1 MVANGCEKGTLPV
14 AHQQTKPD
22 EVLSIEQEELRGI
35 SRSVA
40 EIEWLLLIL
49 VLFYYAFGGAAPD
62 DQPSMAAAMVAY
74 AIFVMGFRY
83 AHFFKQ
89 ESRWKLAVETWVMTA
104 FITWALWHTGRLDS
118 PLLNTYLL
126 VIITSALA
134 LGKVVTL
141 LELGLIAACVIF
153 LGGHT
158 SVNELLT
165 IKYFG
170 GMFAL
175 FAPFVLVAYITTM
188 FASDIRFGINRMK
201 TMSETDELTTTLN
214 RRGFAVV
221 ADRLFGQAVRY
232 KRALSLL
239 VIDCDSLKQINDT
252 HGHKAGDRL
261 LVSLVRNIQDQLR
274 HTDVLARQGG
284 DEFLVL
290 LPETPGAGADEVA
303 ERIRAAVEE
312 HPLRIESGSFTSTV
326 SIGIACYPD
335 DGATLDLLLA
345 SADRAMYQAKQ
356 QGRNRVIRA
365 ASGTDSAATTAEVAA
380 LDA

>member
-1 MVANGCEKGTLPV
+1 
-14 AHQQTKPD
+14 
-22 EVLSIEQEELRGI
+22 
-35 SRSVA
+35 
-40 EIEWLLLIL
+40 
-49 VLFYYAFGGAAPD
+49 
-62 DQPSMAAAMVAY
+62 
-74 AIFVMGFRY
+74 
-83 AHFFKQ
+83 
-89 ESRWKLAVETWVMTA
+89 MTA

-165 IKYFG
+165 MKYFG

-326 SIGIACYPD
+326 SIGIASYPD
-335 DGATLDLLLA
+335 DGISLDQLLA

-356 QGRNRVIRA
+356 QGRNRVVRA
-365 ASGTDSAATTAEVAA
+365 ASAATAA
-380 LDA
+380 DKA

>member
-1 MVANGCEKGTLPV
+1 MTDNK
-14 AHQQTKPD
+14 TKRS

-62 DQPSMAAAMVAY
+62 DQPSVVAAMVAY
-74 AIFVMGFRY
+74 AAFVMGFRY
-83 AHFFKQ
+83 AGFFKQ
-89 ESRWKLAVETWVMTA
+89 ESRWKLALETWVMTA

-141 LELGLIAACVIF
+141 LELGLIAACVVF

-158 SVNELLT
+158 SVHEVLSL
-165 IKYFG
+165 KYFG

-201 TMSETDELTTTLN
+201 TMSETDELTSTLN

-221 ADRLFGQAVRY
+221 ADRLFGQAERY
-232 KRALSLL
+232 QRALSLL
-239 VIDCDSLKQINDT
+239 VIDCDSLKQINDS

-261 LVSLVRNIQDQLR
+261 LVALVRNIQDQLR

-290 LPETPGAGADEVA
+290 LPETPGPGAGEVA
-303 ERIRAAVEE
+303 ERIRAAVED
-312 HPLRIESGSFTSTV
+312 HPLRVEGGSFVGTV
-326 SIGIACYPD
+326 SIGIASYPE
-335 DGATLDLLLA
+335 DGASLDLLLA
-345 SADRAMYQAKQ
+345 SADKAMYQAKQ
-356 QGRNRVIRA
+356 LGRNRVVSA
-365 ASGTDSAATTAEVAA
+365 ASAANAKQAEAVTA
-380 LDA
+380 